1 MSFRSSE
8 VIISQ
13 GCDMIFLKLENL
25 VICVGFQNIY
35 DMDLEGLVSD
45 MDLVIF
51 EGPYSSTS

>member
-1 MSFRSSE
+1 
-8 VIISQ
+8 
-13 GCDMIFLKLENL
+13 MIFLKLENL
-25 VICVGFQNIY
+25 VICVGFKNIY